1 MLSVMRTAPL
11 TLAVALVVASATVA
25 LADERTV
32 IRSDGSTSRVDDGRN
47 TAAENQAAA
56 AARAQVN
63 RARGEMEFVRV
74 KLRKTFE
81 ASPQWR
87 QASADLKQAQTD
99 YDVASKPV
107 LEKLRA
113 DPKYRQ
119 ATEQKTDAKRD
130 VAEAHADVV
139 QDRGGTT
146 PATQP
151 VTGEVVEAANA
162 SLAAGQE
169 LSRLEQSALD
179 ADPKVTDA
187 KNRRDVAAA
196 KVRALEDGFEADL
209 MNNTGFQQAKV
220 NLEQAEANLVAQD
233 RRGQ

>member
-1 MLSVMRTAPL
+1 
-11 TLAVALVVASATVA
+11 
-25 LADERTV
+25 
-32 IRSDGSTSRVDDGRN
+32 
-47 TAAENQAAA
+47 
-56 AARAQVN
+56 
-63 RARGEMEFVRV
+63 
-74 KLRKTFE
+74 
-81 ASPQWR
+81 
-87 QASADLKQAQTD
+87 
-99 YDVASKPV
+99 
-107 LEKLRA
+107 
-113 DPKYRQ
+113 
-119 ATEQKTDAKRD
+119 
-130 VAEAHADVV
+130 
-139 QDRGGTT
+139 RGGTT